1 VCASVCLSGGKIQEK
16 VNQREGED
24 SEETWSVYRK
34 SYNSKR
40 ILNVGVLVIGTSNN
54 VLLNKACT
62 SRVETTEDIHPV
74 RCVEDMLMNK

>member
-1 VCASVCLSGGKIQEK
+1 MCQCLSGGKIQEK

-24 SEETWSVYRK
+24 SEETWNVYRK
-34 SYNSKR
+34 SYNSNR

-74 RCVEDMLMNK
+74 RRIQDMLMNK